1 MCDGDTYTFDDG
13 EKNENE
19 IEEIEVVTPMLLDM
33 LGNDNKCEG
42 DTSMV
47 NDGEK
52 RKKRRGR

>member
-1 MCDGDTYTFDDG
+1 
-13 EKNENE
+13 
-19 IEEIEVVTPMLLDM
+19 MLLDM

-52 RKKRRGR
+52 RKKKEKKRKKKKRKMKTLCRCYWLCWLMTRNFV